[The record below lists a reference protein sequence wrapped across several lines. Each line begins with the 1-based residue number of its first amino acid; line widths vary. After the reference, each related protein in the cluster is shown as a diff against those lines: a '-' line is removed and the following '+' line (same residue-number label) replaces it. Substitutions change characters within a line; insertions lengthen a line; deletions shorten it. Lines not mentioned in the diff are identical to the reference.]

1 MRGAEETDS
10 LQLKCFAD
18 ERVQIG
24 TGDDDIA
31 PQNAGRFVDKS
42 ERHAE
47 AIEYFPGEE
56 SDLAFVVVFV
66 IEEPVA
72 AQSTAGDALDLVD
85 FLEREIV
92 RLAISMA
99 VVIVA
104 GGDEDLLDLHNEVGT
119 GTSNAPRPTSNVQFG
134 GDACARGARR
144 GLFHIMGTVRRV
156 FAYLKRYPLLAFGT
170 LSCAI
175 IGTLL
180 VIVFPA
186 VTKLVIDE
194 VLVQKRPERL
204 TPLVLIAALAFVL
217 QHGLNA
223 VRIILNNTFEQ
234 KVIFDLRSDLYS
246 HIQLLPLR
254 WFDNR
259 ATGDLMTR
267 ILEDVNSVERMLI
280 DGVEQGVVAL
290 LQVVIV
296 LGMMFYVSS
305 SLTLVGLA
313 PAPFLAGGALWYT
326 LTAHRRY
333 RLQRRASSAMNSLL
347 HDNLAGIRQ
356 IKSFVREREEH
367 ARFNSVSGQLR
378 HATLVVMKVWAVYH
392 PSMYLI
398 GSLGIVLVVW
408 VGARGVLSGAMQVGD
423 LIAFLMLT
431 GFLYEPINKLHQLN
445 QLMQAGR
452 AAGERVFEIIDQPI
466 EPGWA
471 VETERCEITGDV
483 RYEDVSFNY
492 AEENAPALQSVNF
505 HARPGETI
513 ALVGTTGAGKSTL
526 VNLLTRF
533 YELSSGEI
541 FVDGKPIRSYGLR
554 ALREMVGLVSQE
566 SFLFNGTIREN
577 LLMGNPK
584 ASDEEVWRAA
594 EAANARVFIDRMPKG
609 LESVVGER
617 GVKLSVGEKQRLS
630 IARALL
636 KDPPILI
643 LDEATASVDT
653 TTERLIQEALEHLMA
668 DRTCFVIA
676 HRLSTI
682 LRADQILVLER
693 GRIIERGTH
702 SELVELGGK
711 YARLWEQ
718 SFLAG
723 EIVEAVVSTA

>member
-1 MRGAEETDS
+1 
-10 LQLKCFAD
+10 
-18 ERVQIG
+18 
-24 TGDDDIA
+24 
-31 PQNAGRFVDKS
+31 
-42 ERHAE
+42 
-47 AIEYFPGEE
+47 
-56 SDLAFVVVFV
+56 
-66 IEEPVA
+66 
-72 AQSTAGDALDLVD
+72 
-85 FLEREIV
+85 
-92 RLAISMA
+92 
-99 VVIVA
+99 
-104 GGDEDLLDLHNEVGT
+104 
-119 GTSNAPRPTSNVQFG
+119 
-134 GDACARGARR
+134 
-144 GLFHIMGTVRRV
+144 
-156 FAYLKRYPLLAFGT
+156 
-170 LSCAI
+170 
-175 IGTLL
+175 
-180 VIVFPA
+180 
-186 VTKLVIDE
+186 
-194 VLVQKRPERL
+194 
-204 TPLVLIAALAFVL
+204 
-217 QHGLNA
+217 
-223 VRIILNNTFEQ
+223 
-234 KVIFDLRSDLYS
+234 
-246 HIQLLPLR
+246 
-254 WFDNR
+254 
-259 ATGDLMTR
+259 
-267 ILEDVNSVERMLI
+267 
-280 DGVEQGVVAL
+280 
-290 LQVVIV
+290 
-296 LGMMFYVSS
+296 
-305 SLTLVGLA
+305 
-313 PAPFLAGGALWYT
+313 
-326 LTAHRRY
+326 
-333 RLQRRASSAMNSLL
+333 MNSLL

-356 IKSFVREREEH
+356 IKSFVREREQH
-367 ARFNSVSGQLR
+367 GRFNAVSDQLR

-471 VETERCEITGDV
+471 VETERREITGDV

-492 AEENAPALQSVNF
+492 GEENAPALQAVNF

-577 LLMGNPK
+577 LLMGNPS
-584 ASDEEVWRAA
+584 ASDEEVLRAA
-594 EAANARVFIDRMPKG
+594 EAANARVFIDRLANG
-609 LESVVGER
+609 LSSVVGER

-630 IARALL
+630 IARAIL

>member
-1 MRGAEETDS
+1 
-10 LQLKCFAD
+10 
-18 ERVQIG
+18 
-24 TGDDDIA
+24 
-31 PQNAGRFVDKS
+31 
-42 ERHAE
+42 
-47 AIEYFPGEE
+47 
-56 SDLAFVVVFV
+56 
-66 IEEPVA
+66 
-72 AQSTAGDALDLVD
+72 
-85 FLEREIV
+85 
-92 RLAISMA
+92 
-99 VVIVA
+99 
-104 GGDEDLLDLHNEVGT
+104 
-119 GTSNAPRPTSNVQFG
+119 
-134 GDACARGARR
+134 
-144 GLFHIMGTVRRV
+144 MGTVWRV
-156 FAYLKRYPLLAFGT
+156 FVYLKRYPLLAIGT

-175 IGTLL
+175 AGTLM
-180 VIVFPA
+180 VVVFPA

-194 VLVQKRPERL
+194 VLVKGRAERL
-204 TPLVLIAALAFVL
+204 TPLVLTAALAFVL

-223 VRIILNNTFEQ
+223 VRIVLNNTFEQ

-246 HIQLLPLR
+246 HIQMLPLR

-280 DGVEQGVVAL
+280 DGVEQGLVAL

-296 LGMMFYVSS
+296 LGMMFYVST
-305 SLTLVGLA
+305 SLTLVGLV

-367 ARFNSVSGQLR
+367 TRFNSVSDQLR
-378 HATLVVMKVWAVYH
+378 HATLVVMKVWAIYH

-408 VGARGVLSGAMQVGD
+408 VGARGVLGGAMQVGD

-466 EPGWA
+466 EPGWE
-471 VETERCEITGDV
+471 VEATTGKMRGDV

-492 AEENAPALQSVNF
+492 GEENAPALEEISF
-505 HARPGETI
+505 HARPGETV

-541 FVDGKPIRSYGLR
+541 FLDGKPIRSYGMR
-554 ALREMVGLVSQE
+554 ALREMVGLVTQE

-577 LLMGNPK
+577 LLMGKPS
-584 ASDEEVWRAA
+584 ASDEEVLRAA
-594 EAANARVFIDRMPKG
+594 EAANARGFIDRLPKG
-609 LESVVGER
+609 LSSVVGER
-617 GVKLSVGEKQRLS
+617 GVKLSVGEKQRVS

-668 DRTCFVIA
+668 HRTCFVIA

-682 LRADQILVLER
+682 LRANQILVLER

-702 SELVELGGK
+702 AELVELGGK

-718 SFLAG
+718 SFLEADAG
-723 EIVEAVVSTA
+723 QEVEAPAAASAGV